1 MTGARAPVNVTR
13 RITMKTSTLALLAL
27 FLLSPAAFAGEEL
40 AVGADAPRFSLLNAA
55 DGKYV
60 AFDPAKSGLSVVIFT
75 CNHCPYA
82 KAFEPRI
89 IELAKRYAPKG
100 VAFLAVNPNDDVA
113 YPEET
118 MELMKARATS
128 KGYPF
133 PYLKDTDS
141 TVAASYGARVTPH
154 VFVVDSRGKIRYRGY
169 VDDSAKAEERTHTGL
184 TEALDAI
191 LAGSAVK
198 TASTK
203 AFGCS
208 IKWKKAR

>member
-1 MTGARAPVNVTR
+1 MTGARAPEDNTR

-27 FLLSPAAFAGEEL
+27 FLLSPAALAGEEL
-40 AVGADAPRFSLLNAA
+40 AVGADAPRFSLLNAT
-55 DGKYV
+55 DGRYV
-60 AFDPAKSGLSVVIFT
+60 AFDPTKSALSVVIFT

-89 IELAKRYAPKG
+89 IELAKQYAPKG
-100 VAFLAVNPNDDVA
+100 VAFFAVNPNDDVA

-118 MELMKARATS
+118 MDLMKARATS

-141 TVAASYGARVTPH
+141 TVAARYGARVTPH
-154 VFVVDSRGKIRYRGY
+154 VFVVDSKGKVRYRGY
-169 VDDSAKAEERTHTGL
+169 VDDSAKADERTHTGL

-191 LAGSAVK
+191 LAGNPVR
-198 TASTK
+198 TTSTK

-208 IKWKKAR
+208 IKWKKAS